1 MTGHVKWYRED
12 EWPVGTDGLGR
23 LRIVQEWAFLSGE
36 ELGCGTVHRGLTCSG
51 YWGAWIGSLG
61 CSLCHN
67 HVGYEG
73 CDVQVRYNKP
83 QSEYLEHILCNQH
96 EYGTMNNLMTQ
107 LKPLNNL
114 NMLTSTNNS
123 TSKQFTRKGSL
134 FQNNTQANRN
144 LRYNWPFTPP
154 PIPLTWQGHLCSF
167 PLPGLLACCPAPHSP
182 TTSNKGMYRVSYSS
196 Q

>member
-1 MTGHVKWYRED
+1 
-12 EWPVGTDGLGR
+12 
-23 LRIVQEWAFLSGE
+23 
-36 ELGCGTVHRGLTCSG
+36 
-51 YWGAWIGSLG
+51 
-61 CSLCHN
+61 LCHN

-154 PIPLTWQGHLCSF
+154 PHSTYLTRPFVQ
-167 PLPGLLACCPAPHSP
+167 LPSSWTLSLLSCTSLPDNQQQRYVPCFIFISITYLAPTQPRATH
-182 TTSNKGMYRVSYSS
+182 
-196 Q
+196 